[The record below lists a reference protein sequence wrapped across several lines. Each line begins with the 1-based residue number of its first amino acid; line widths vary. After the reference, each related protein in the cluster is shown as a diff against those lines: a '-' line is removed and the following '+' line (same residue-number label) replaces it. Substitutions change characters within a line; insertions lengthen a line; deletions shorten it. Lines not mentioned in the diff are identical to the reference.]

1 MTKSEFYQALASS
14 GIATCYFEWKDTPP
28 AMPWLCWLI
37 VGTSPEAADNRAT
50 AEISDV
56 RLELYTKTRDFT
68 SEAIV
73 DGILASLEIVPVKSE
88 EWLEDT
94 SCWLVTY
101 EMDVLFEAEQ
111 QEGENNNG

>member
-1 MTKSEFYQALASS
+1 MTKSEFYQALAAS

-37 VGTSPEAADNRAT
+37 IGTSPEAADNRST

-73 DGILASLEIVPVKSE
+73 DGILAGLELVPVKSE
-88 EWLEDT
+88 EWLDDT

-101 EMDVLFEAEQ
+101 EMYVLFEAES

>member
-1 MTKSEFYQALASS
+1 MTKAEFYTALASS

-28 AMPWLCWLI
+28 PMPWLCWLI
-37 VGTSPEAADNRAT
+37 VGTTPEAADNRAT

-56 RLELYTKTRDFT
+56 RLELYTKTRDFAA
-68 SEAIV
+68 EAIV
-73 DGILASLEIVPVKSE
+73 DRILASMEIVPTKSE

-101 EMDVLFEAEQ
+101 EMDVLFDS
-111 QEGENNNG
+111 

>member
-37 VGTSPEAADNRAT
+37 VGTSQEAADNRAT